1 MNPVC
6 PKCDSER
13 VIPITGGDP
22 SEEKVERAARKGV
35 DRGNSAMRRNTLEYV
50 CQDCGTQWTRKRAER
65 RDPTFQPN
73 RTLTG
78 R

>member
-13 VIPITGGDP
+13 VIPIIDGDP
-22 SEEKVERAARKGV
+22 AEESAGKAARKGV
-35 DRGNSAMRRNTLEYV
+35 DRGSSVMRRNSLEYV
-50 CQDCGTQWTRKRAER
+50 CQDCGAKWTRKRAER
-65 RDPTFQPN
+65 CDPTFQPN

>member
-13 VIPITGGDP
+13 VIPIIDGDP
-22 SEEKVERAARKGV
+22 AEESAGKAARKGV
-35 DRGNSAMRRNTLEYV
+35 DRGSSVMRRNSLEYV
-50 CQDCGTQWTRKRAER
+50 CQDCGTKWTRKRAER
-65 RDPTFQPN
+65 RNPTFQPN
-73 RTLTG
+73 RILTG